1 MYGNDTHRLEQRL
14 RRVTE
19 DERETDDE
27 RCKRDKRSKCVA
39 SVEDEQTDEEEDQ
52 GDYGKHDRVEL
63 RHSGAYVLD
72 CNYEYPLQL
81 PVVATHTF
89 KLAVNALRSR

>member
-1 MYGNDTHRLEQRL
+1 MCVTHRFEQSL
-14 RRVTE
+14 RRVTK
-19 DERETDDE
+19 DERETEDDSRKRNK
-27 RCKRDKRSKCVA
+27 RCKSIA

-72 CNYEYPLQL
+72 CNFEYPSQL
-81 PVVATHTF
+81 PVVATRTF
-89 KLAVNALRSR
+89 KLAVNAFRSR